1 MSATQPKMTNT
12 EGQGSDQGEGQ
23 DRHDQGSSSHDREP
37 HPAHSETPASHQ
49 DTLAHLRDGL
59 QLQPQPEHH
68 LDHKT
73 NPSSSLANQQG
84 DVRHRLEAVAQR
96 ALSSPT
102 LWHRQQQLLPQQQP
116 ETVVT
121 VPRLEVLLPLAV
133 LHLNLLPQNLK
144 LFPGPLTL
152 HHSLS
157 SHPQPLTKP
166 LSRRLSLHSR
176 VFGDLQTPS
185 RRSLPA
191 QQDPT
196 FHYPSLPFTSLNL
209 KHLILTTKAAL
220 PIPNISRVLGRVVR
234 AALDVHQSILKVT
247 STTTYL
253 HPGNITT

>member
-1 MSATQPKMTNT
+1 VTGCSCK
-12 EGQGSDQGEGQ
+12 
-23 DRHDQGSSSHDREP
+23 
-37 HPAHSETPASHQ
+37 
-49 DTLAHLRDGL
+49 
-59 QLQPQPEHH
+59 PQPEHH

-96 ALSSPT
+96 ALSFSDSVAPAATAPT
-102 LWHRQQQLLPQQQP
+102 STTARADGSHG
-116 ETVVT
+116 
-121 VPRLEVLLPLAV
+121 PRLEVLLPLAV

-176 VFGDLQTPS
+176 VFGDLKTPS

-196 FHYPSLPFTSLNL
+196 FHYPSLPVTSLNL

-247 STTTYL
+247 STTTNL